1 MYLLKSGTFTFDKI
15 LESGYSINEQPNLIS
30 KVQFVNGK
38 RKKIVT
44 AYTDC
49 VIAINLGGLE
59 ASDINAYLDALV
71 DGTYEYRSVDGASY
85 KTANFIVT
93 KPVLTINKA
102 YSTSEQYFDDFT
114 VTLEKSSDVEGVSL

>member
-1 MYLLKSGTFTFDKI
+1 MYLLKQDSFIFNKI

-44 AYTDC
+44 DYTDC
-49 VIAINLGGLE
+49 VISINLGGLE
-59 ASDINAYLDALV
+59 ASDIDDYLTALV
-71 DGTYEYRSVDGASY
+71 DGAYEYYSINEQTY
-85 KTANFIVT
+85 KTANFIAT
-93 KPVLTINKA
+93 KPLLTINKA

-114 VTLEKSSDVEGVSL
+114 VTLEKSSEIEEVSL

>member
-1 MYLLKSGTFTFDKI
+1 MYLLKQGSFIFNKI

-44 AYTDC
+44 DYTDC
-49 VIAINLGGLE
+49 VISINLGGLE
-59 ASDINAYLDALV
+59 ATDINDYLDALI
-71 DGTYEYRSVDGASY
+71 DGTYEYRSIDGASY

-93 KPVLTINKA
+93 KPLLTINKA
-102 YSTSEQYFDDFT
+102 YSTTDQYFDDFT